1 MNVAFVKDAEND
13 VDGSESSENQDGLI
27 GERILKGLGGSLE
40 RSVDRGWD
48 ADFAAGLL
56 DVIDGRTERS
66 AGRKIEGKR
75 DGRKNALV
83 IDGEGGA
90 GWLVVGE
97 GTERDELAGF

>member
-56 DVIDGRTERS
+56 DVLDGRTERS

-83 IDGEGGA
+83 IDGEGG
-90 GWLVVGE
+90 GWMARSG
-97 GTERDELAGF
+97 RRH